1 MDELIEIFFEVLNNL
16 SLTKGFREIRKKT
29 ESRFLRMVLY
39 GAEALLV
46 CLLALILA
54 AVIFLLSKLIGLVF
68 GLFL

>member
-16 SLTKGFREIRKKT
+16 SFTNGFREIRKKT

-39 GAEALLV
+39 AVQGLLV

-54 AVIFLLSKLIGLVF
+54 AAIFLLSQLIGLVF
-68 GLFL
+68 